1 MFAPGRDAFSGDSDR
16 LVYCSASG
24 QHIELMESQV
34 AWEIVFVLVLTI
46 CAVVLFVTEKFSTDI
61 VAILVMIALL
71 VSGILTPAEGLAGF
85 ANTATVTVGAM
96 FVLSAGVFRSGAV
109 NFVSR
114 GLGKAA
120 RRSSALMLFVLMVGV
135 GVLSSFLNNTAAVA
149 ILIPVVIVV
158 ARRADTS
165 PSKLLMPLSFA
176 SMFGGMGTVLGTSTN
191 ILASSIAE
199 EAGLD
204 AFGMFEFTKL
214 GVVFFAVGVAYMMTV
229 GRKLVPDHRG
239 KGDLTKSFGLGDYL
253 TDLVLLA
260 ESKSVGQSLASAPL
274 VNELGVDVLQILRGN
289 DNLCPT
295 PETVLREHD
304 VLRIKGDLRTI
315 NELKD
320 RVGVAFGTSMK
331 WRDEDLEST
340 DTRIVEAVVG
350 PSSPLAG
357 KSLARSRLR
366 ENYGAAVLAIRQ
378 HGAIAHV
385 EFQNMK
391 LMPGDTLLIDVPN
404 DQIEHLTQQR
414 VFLLVSRAGI
424 PRFNWPKAT
433 KTLVIVA
440 SVVVI
445 AATGLLS
452 IVTAAAAGAL
462 AMVLS
467 GCISTEEAYGAIEW
481 NVLFLLAGMLSLGA
495 AMEKTGASTMLA
507 EGMIDGVGRFGPIV
521 LLAAFFGATM
531 LLTEVM
537 SNNATVALLL
547 PIAITTAHSID
558 ANPRA
563 FMFAVVFAASSSF
576 MTPVGYQTNAMIYGP
591 GQYRFVDFVRV
602 GAPLNLIFW
611 VLGTLLIP
619 WFWPL

>member
-1 MFAPGRDAFSGDSDR
+1 MTGEM
-16 LVYCSASG
+16 L
-24 QHIELMESQV
+24 
-34 AWEIVFVLVLTI
+34 FVLVLTI

-61 VAILVMIALL
+61 VAMLVMIALL
-71 VSGILTPAEGLAGF
+71 VTGILTPAEGLAGF
-85 ANTATVTVGAM
+85 ANTATITVGAM
-96 FVLSAGVFRSGAV
+96 FVLSAGIFRSGAV
-109 NFVSR
+109 NFVGK
-114 GLGKAA
+114 GLGRLA
-120 RRSSALMLFVLMVGV
+120 RHSSGLMLFVLMVGV

-176 SMFGGMGTVLGTSTN
+176 SMFGGMCTVLGTSTN

-199 EAGLD
+199 QAGLE

-214 GVVFFAVGVAYMMTV
+214 GVIFFAVGVAYMMTW
-229 GRKLVPDHRG
+229 GRRRVPDHRG

-253 TDLVLLA
+253 TDVVLLA
-260 ESKSVGQSLASAPL
+260 DSKSVGQSLASAPL
-274 VNELGVDVLQILRGN
+274 VKELAVEVLQIVRGGVTLR
-289 DNLCPT
+289 PT
-295 PETVLREHD
+295 PRTILREHD

-315 NELKD
+315 DELKD
-320 RVGVAFGTSMK
+320 RVGVTLATSTT
-331 WRDEDLEST
+331 WSDEDLQST
-340 DTRIVEAVVG
+340 DTRLVEAVVG

-357 KSLARSRLR
+357 KSLAQSNLR
-366 ENYGAAVLAIRQ
+366 ENYGATVLAIRQ
-378 HGAIAHV
+378 HGALKRGKV
-385 EFQNMK
+385 RDMK

-433 KTLVIVA
+433 KALVIVV

-445 AATGLLS
+445 AATGLLP
-452 IVTAAAAGAL
+452 IVAAAAAGAL

-481 NVLFLLAGMLSLGA
+481 NVLFLLAGMLALGA
-495 AMEKTGASTMLA
+495 AMGKTGASTMLA
-507 EGMIDGVGRFGPIV
+507 GGMIDAVGDFGAIA
-521 LLAAFFGATM
+521 LLAAFFGITM

-547 PIAITTAHSID
+547 PIAITTAQSID

-576 MTPVGYQTNAMIYGP
+576 MTPVGYQTNTMIYGP
-591 GQYRFVDFVRV
+591 GQYRFMDFVRV

-611 VLGTLLIP
+611 ILGTLLIP

>member
-1 MFAPGRDAFSGDSDR
+1 MT
-16 LVYCSASG
+16 L
-24 QHIELMESQV
+24 
-34 AWEIVFVLVLTI
+34 EIGFVLLLTI
-46 CAVVLFVTEKFSTDI
+46 AAVVLFVTEKFSTDI
-61 VAILVMIALL
+61 VAILVMVVLL
-71 VSGILTPAEGLAGF
+71 VSRVLTPAEGLAGF

-96 FVLSAGVFRSGAV
+96 FVLSAGMFRSGAV
-109 NFVSR
+109 NFVGR
-114 GLGKAA
+114 GLGRLA
-120 RRSSALMLFVLMVGV
+120 RHSSGLMLFVLMVGV
-135 GVLSSFLNNTAAVA
+135 GVLSLFLNNTAAVA

-176 SMFGGMGTVLGTSTN
+176 SMFGGMCTVLGTSTN
-191 ILASSIAE
+191 ILASAISE
-199 EAGLD
+199 QAGLGS
-204 AFGMFEFTKL
+204 FGMFEFTKL
-214 GVVFFAVGVAYMMTV
+214 GVIFFAVGVTYMMTV

-239 KGDLTKSFGLGDYL
+239 RGDLTTSFGLGDYL
-253 TDLVLLA
+253 TDLILQA
-260 ESKSVGQSLASAPL
+260 GSKSVGRPLASAPL
-274 VNELGVDVLQILRGN
+274 VKDLGIEVLQIRRGEDTLR
-289 DNLCPT
+289 PT
-295 PETVLREHD
+295 PETILCEND
-304 VLRIKGDLRTI
+304 VLRIQGNLRTI

-320 RVGVAFGTSMK
+320 RAGVAFGMSVK
-331 WRDEDLEST
+331 WRDEDLQST
-340 DTRIVEAVVG
+340 DTRLVEAVVG

-357 KSLARSRLR
+357 KSLAESHLR
-366 ENYGAAVLAIRQ
+366 ENFGAWVLAVRQ
-378 HGAIAHV
+378 HGTLRHS
-385 EFQNMK
+385 EFENIT

-404 DQIEHLTQQR
+404 DQIEHLTEQR
-414 VFLLVSRAGI
+414 VFLVVSRAGI
-424 PRFNWPKAT
+424 PRFNWPKAA
-433 KTLVIVA
+433 KALAIVV
-440 SVVVI
+440 SVVVV
-445 AATGLLS
+445 AATGLLP
-452 IVTAAAAGAL
+452 IVAAAATGAL

-467 GCISTEEAYGAIEW
+467 RCISTDEAYGAIEW

-507 EGMIDGVGRFGPIV
+507 EGMVNAVGGFGPIA

-558 ANPRA
+558 ANPRT

-576 MTPVGYQTNAMIYGP
+576 MTPVGYQTNTMIYGP

-611 VLGTLLIP
+611 ILGVLLIP